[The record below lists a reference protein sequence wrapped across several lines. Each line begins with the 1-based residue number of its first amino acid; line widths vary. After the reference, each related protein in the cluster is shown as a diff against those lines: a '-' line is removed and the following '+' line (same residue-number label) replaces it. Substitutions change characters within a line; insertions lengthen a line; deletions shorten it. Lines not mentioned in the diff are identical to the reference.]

1 MFKYSF
7 VFIII
12 AITIITGIRE
22 SLRNGKEFIC
32 KICSTV
38 AGTDDPFSTCI
49 AIDRD
54 EFETVTEFSYLD
66 DVIGQARGHIE
77 AVTTRIRSSWKD
89 FLELLLILMSR
100 GISLWNREKVF
111 KVCVRSLLL
120 YGSAGLQKL
129 APHA

>member
-12 AITIITGIRE
+12 AIVIITGIWE
-22 SLRNGKEFIC
+22 SLRNCKEFIC

-38 AGTDDPFSTCI
+38 AGTDDPFPTCI

-54 EFETVTEFSYLD
+54 EFET
-66 DVIGQARGHIE
+66 VIGQARGHIE
-77 AVTTRIRSSWKD
+77 AVTTRIRSAWKG
-89 FLELLLILMSR
+89 FHELLPILMSR
-100 GISLWNREKVF
+100 GISLWNLEKVF